1 MENEELKPSYWTSVF
16 IGAIIIGVIITVL
29 SIGSQYMTLNS
40 EPTGAQ
46 FTLAQVLGLVVCLV
60 AAIGG
65 IISTRHYAKEN
76 DLTFPI
82 GTGALVGFLTGVI
95 GVVISGVVSL
105 IWTKIID
112 PGLNEAVYE
121 WQIRNLEAQNL
132 PDAQMEM
139 MMSFLPDPTSMS
151 AFFMAT
157 GVSLIVIGI
166 VNALTGMIGAK
177 IFASEEE

>member
-1 MENEELKPSYWTSVF
+1 MENEEMNPSYWSSVF
-16 IGAIIIGVIITVL
+16 IGAIIIGVIMTIM
-29 SIGSQYMTLNS
+29 SIGSQYMTLSS

-46 FTLAQVLGLVVCLV
+46 FTLAQLVGMVVCLV

-76 DLTFPI
+76 DITFTI
-82 GTGALVGFLTGVI
+82 GTGALIGFLTGIV
-95 GVVISGVVSL
+95 GVVISGVISL

-112 PGLNEAVYE
+112 PGLNQAVYD
-121 WQIRNLEAQNL
+121 WQIANLEAQNL

-139 MMSFLPDPTSMS
+139 ALSFMPDPTSMS
-151 AFFMAT
+151 AFFIAT
-157 GVSLIVIGI
+157 GVSLLIIGI

-177 IFASEEE
+177 IFASEE